1 MQSRLEQLMHRRV
14 IYTVTDQD
22 GIYTG
27 TDETRKNHAKIC
39 TNFYFYFCDIFR
51 VIFFNFTR
59 IYYIR
64 LSRRTFCSYH

>member
-1 MQSRLEQLMHRRV
+1 MNDRLEPLMHRRV

-22 GIYTG
+22 GIY
-27 TDETRKNHAKIC
+27 TRKNHAKIC